1 MALRDMR
8 SWTYTTDQGKDYAY
22 GVAKYISDQ
31 GDLVPNTLVGGV
43 AATADLDTLPSGI
56 TPRRAICVSA
66 AGVKRSVVCFE
77 PTAPLFSI
85 AGTEIDLKDGGGVET
100 AYAMIS
106 TSGERNRKRM
116 VGV

>member
-1 MALRDMR
+1 MR
-8 SWTYTTDQGKDYAY
+8 SWTYTTDQGKDYAF

-31 GDLVPNTLVGGV
+31 QNLVPTTLVGGV
-43 AATADLDTLPSGI
+43 AATADLDTLPKGI
-56 TPRRAICVSA
+56 TPRRAIVVNA

-77 PTAPLFSI
+77 PTAPLYAT
-85 AGTEIDLKDGGGVET
+85 AGTEIDLKDGGGVE
-100 AYAMIS
+100 ASYAMIS